1 MNSLIQLKRRRKA
14 IKSIQAMKVST
25 VRGANTKQSRG
36 EASPEA
42 FEAFELVDD
51 SSGKAERFSEISG
64 VRVEKSKF
72 GGVHDK
78 ADFDDFERLEE
89 NADKEAGSGARE
101 GRAGEEGGEVEFEV
115 GRHGGSES
123 GCSEKVIDYE
133 K

>member
-1 MNSLIQLKRRRKA
+1 MNSLIQLKRRRQA
-14 IKSIQAMKVST
+14 IENVQAMEVSAVGST
-25 VRGANTKQSRG
+25 DTEQSRC
-36 EASPEA
+36 ETSPEA

-51 SSGKAERFSEISG
+51 SSRKAERFSEISG
-64 VRVEKSKF
+64 VRVENGEF

-101 GRAGEEGGEVEFEV
+101 GRAGEEGGEVKFKV
-115 GRHGGSES
+115 SGHGGSES
-123 GCSEKVIDYE
+123 DCSEKVIDYE